1 MKAARIIAAGA
12 LLATGWA
19 LYAKP
24 AKPAPVSAQDQ
35 VAVRQA
41 AMALSAVTLG
51 TIGNGAANG
60 AAPKSLGFPARS
72 LAQWA
77 DALPAMF
84 NPATRAVPSR
94 AKPEV
99 FSDRAGF
106 LASAKAFQD
115 STKALVAATKADD
128 KEALNAAL
136 VSTRAACKGCHDT
149 YQVPPPP
156 PPKAG

>member
-1 MKAARIIAAGA
+1 MKATRIIAAGA

-24 AKPAPVSAQDQ
+24 AKPGPITAPDQ

-41 AMALSAVTLG
+41 AMAMSAVTLG

-72 LAQWA
+72 LAKWA

-84 NPATRAVPSR
+84 NPATRALPSR
-94 AKPEV
+94 TKPEA
-99 FSDRAGF
+99 FSERAGF
-106 LASAKAFQD
+106 LASAKAYQD
-115 STKALVAATKADD
+115 ATKALVAATQADD
-128 KEALNAAL
+128 KDALNAAL
-136 VSTRAACKGCHDT
+136 ASTRAACKGCHDT